1 MRMNRLRPQAN
12 AARKRRNG
20 KAATLYAVAAIALTA
35 AIGGLAY
42 FVVTTLQLSRPMAFS
57 REGTIVRMS
66 RDGAC
71 DQRVFDNNTGK
82 ISPTASVSCADTSKA
97 DAMRLDH
104 FRESFKRR

>member
-1 MRMNRLRPQAN
+1 MRMNGVLPQRN

-20 KAATLYAVAAIALTA
+20 RGTTLYAVAAIALTA
-35 AIGGLAY
+35 AIGALAY
-42 FVVTTLQLSRPMAFS
+42 FVVTTLQLSRPTAVS
-57 REGTIVRMS
+57 REGTIVHMS

-82 ISPTASVSCADTSKA
+82 ISPTASVPCADTSKA
-97 DAMRLDH
+97 DAMRLDN